1 MKARD
6 DILTAI
12 IMGDLETVKRIFP
25 QHPEAL
31 SWTSPAEYPLLHM
44 AILNGRR
51 DIAEYLVEHGAD
63 LKQVAVGESAA
74 HHAERK
80 GMMEFLKAAAGRRE
94 SCRQAEIDSCG
105 EEMRKGLEKPVAIAK
120 KPLALKRPGLS

>member
-51 DIAEYLVEHGAD
+51 DIAEYLV
-63 LKQVAVGESAA
+63 
-74 HHAERK
+74 
-80 GMMEFLKAAAGRRE
+80 
-94 SCRQAEIDSCG
+94 
-105 EEMRKGLEKPVAIAK
+105 
-120 KPLALKRPGLS
+120 